1 MCSPVHFGKQV
12 KRNSLTSPFPQSSP
26 PSTPTPK
33 SSNNIILAVPFN
45 CMEPKPENGGSDP
58 METLPEMSDPQN
70 TAVLAYPVQAN
81 SQSVY
86 QRTLYPITLK
96 FEEVVYKVNLDRKES
111 CWGSWT
117 SREKTILNGITGI
130 VSPGEI
136 LAMLGPSGSGKTTLL
151 TALGGRLNGKLS
163 GKITYNG
170 QPFSGTIKRRT
181 GFVAQDDVLYP
192 HLTVTETLFF
202 TALLRL
208 PNSLTQEEKAQ
219 HVENVITELGLTR
232 CRNSMIGGPLFRG
245 ISGGEKKRVSI
256 GQEML
261 INPSLL
267 LLDEPTSGLDSTTA
281 QRILNTVKKLASG
294 GRTVVTTIHQPSSRL
309 YHMFDKVVLLSEGSP
324 IYYGPASTALEYFS
338 SINFSTSMTVN
349 PADLLLDLA
358 NGIAPDSKQATE
370 QGENAEREQKLV
382 KETLISAYDKNI
394 STRLKAE
401 LCDANNYNYARDGSK
416 RHDMKSEQWCT
427 SWWHQFKVLLQRG
440 LRERRFEAFNR
451 LRIFQV
457 ISVAVLGGLL
467 WWHTPTSHI
476 EDRIA
481 LLFFFSVFW
490 GFYPLYNAVFTF
502 PQERRMLIK
511 ERSSGMYHLS
521 SYFLARTVGDLPL
534 ELALPTAFVCII
546 YWMGGLKPE
555 PATFIFSLL
564 VVLYAVL
571 VSQSLGLAIGAIL
584 MDIKQAT
591 TLASV
596 TTLVFLIAGGYY
608 VQQIPPF
615 IVWLKYL
622 SYSYYCY
629 KLLLGVQYNED
640 DYYECS
646 KGVMCRVGDFPAVKS
661 MGLNHLWVDVAIMGL
676 MLVGYRLVA
685 YLALHRVRLR

>member
-1 MCSPVHFGKQV
+1 MEG
-12 KRNSLTSPFPQSSP
+12 LP
-26 PSTPTPK
+26 PAEVSETQ
-33 SSNNIILAVPFN
+33 NNRA
-45 CMEPKPENGGSDP
+45 
-58 METLPEMSDPQN
+58 
-70 TAVLAYPVQAN
+70 AVLAYPSAAAQVNA
-81 SQSVY
+81 QSFL
-86 QRTLYPITLK
+86 QLAMYPITLK
-96 FEEVVYKVNLDRKES
+96 FEEVFYKVKMEHKAGLVPWPSSSSNKL
-111 CWGSWT
+111 T
-117 SREKTILNGITGI
+117 SEKSILNGISG
-130 VSPGEI
+130 VVCPGEI

-151 TALGGRLNGKLS
+151 TALGGRLHGKLS
-163 GKITYNG
+163 GKITYNS
-170 QPFSGTIKRRT
+170 QPFCGSIKRRT

-192 HLTVTETLFF
+192 HLTVTETLVF

-208 PNSLTQEEKAQ
+208 PNTLTRDEKVQ
-219 HVENVITELGLTR
+219 HVEDVISELGLSR
-232 CRNSMIGGPLFRG
+232 CRSSMIGGPLFRG

-281 QRILNTVKKLASG
+281 QRILTTVKRLASG

-309 YHMFDKVVLLSEGSP
+309 YHMFDKLVLLSEGYP
-324 IYYGPASTALEYFS
+324 IYYGPASSALEYFS
-338 SINFSTSMTVN
+338 SIGFSTSLPSVN

-358 NGIAPDSKQATE
+358 NGIAPDSKPAADHQQRENME
-370 QGENAEREQKLV
+370 QESKMVRKDLV
-382 KETLISAYDKNI
+382 SAYDKNI
-394 STRLKAE
+394 SARLKAE
-401 LCDANNYNYARDGSK
+401 LCGAGVEANNVFNNYIKEAASS
-416 RHDMKSEQWCT
+416 RHDQRHDEHYWCT

-440 LRERRFEAFNR
+440 IRERRFEAFNR

-457 ISVAVLGGLL
+457 LSVATLGGLL
-467 WWHTPTSHI
+467 WWRTPSSHI

-502 PQERRMLIK
+502 PQERRILIK
-511 ERSSGMYHLS
+511 ERSSGMYRLS

-534 ELALPTAFVCII
+534 ELALPTAFVLII
-546 YWMGGLKPE
+546 YWMGGLKPD
-555 PATFIFSLL
+555 PFTFILSLL
-564 VVLYAVL
+564 VVLYNVL

-608 VQQIPPF
+608 IQQIPPF

-622 SYSYYCY
+622 SYSFYCY
-629 KLLLGVQYNED
+629 KLLLGVQYRED

-646 KGVMCRVGDFPAVKS
+646 KGVLCRVGDLPAVKS
-661 MGLNHLWVDVAIMGL
+661 MGDLNNLWIDVSILAL
-676 MLVGYRLVA
+676 MLIGYRFMA
-685 YLALHRVRLR
+685 YLALHRVR